1 MRQESDSETDDDDSD
16 AQQETYEEKFLS
28 ELVNLREKRSRNP
41 PTRLQV
47 NNSRNPGDHC
57 LLTESLASDIQE
69 PRSARTALKDN
80 NWCTAMKSEMSS
92 LYRNDTWE
100 LVPRPVNKNIVGS
113 RWVFKVKPKPDGTV
127 DRYKARLVAQGFSQV
142 QGLDYSEVFS
152 PVVRYAGFRSLLAF
166 ANVNDLEVHQMD
178 VTTAFLHGEL
188 DHEIYMEQPEGFVDE
203 ANPTY
208 VCKLKKSLYGLKQ
221 SARLWNSTLTQHL
234 LSDGYKKSS
243 ADECIFIKTAGKNFV
258 ILAVY
263 VDDVI
268 PVSNN
273 TQMMEEEKLKLMKKF
288 EMVDKGPIHYVLGMV
303 INRDRE
309 SRTLTIS
316 QPEYLRSV
324 LARFNMDNCNPV
336 ATPLEV
342 GRNFRRTAED
352 EEKADIS
359 LYQQAIGCLT
369 YASLISR
376 PDIAVATRTM
386 AQYMSNPSR
395 CHWSGVKRI
404 LRYIKGT
411 LEHGLVFSSTDNS
424 SSDNVLVGFSDAD
437 WAGDLDTRRSTS
449 GYTFFIGNA
458 LVSWSSRKQATVAK
472 SSTEAEYVAL
482 SGATQEAIWLRRL
495 VSDVPSQKP
504 SATVIN
510 DENLPTLINEDNQ
523 GAIDL
528 SKNAKHHERTKHIDI
543 AYHFIRE
550 RVATNEVI
558 VKYCNTNDMIADVM
572 TKALPRVKF
581 EKFRSLLGVFK
592 ID

>member
-1 MRQESDSETDDDDSD
+1 MSNLRVFGCVAYVHVPDQQRTKLQPKARKCIFTGYPDDTKGYKLFDIETGKFVRSRNVLFAETEFHDFGSKTESAEWLSLFPICNSEATTDSDDDVQPSSTDDSDPVESETDSVNNNDSPAIESDSETDDDDSD

-80 NWCTAMKSEMSS
+80 NWCTAMQSEMSS

-203 ANPTY
+203 ANPTH

-316 QPEYLRSV
+316 QPEYLRSI

-395 CHWSGVKRI
+395 CHWS
-404 LRYIKGT
+404 
-411 LEHGLVFSSTDNS
+411 
-424 SSDNVLVGFSDAD
+424 
-437 WAGDLDTRRSTS
+437 
-449 GYTFFIGNA
+449 
-458 LVSWSSRKQATVAK
+458 
-472 SSTEAEYVAL
+472 
-482 SGATQEAIWLRRL
+482 
-495 VSDVPSQKP
+495 
-504 SATVIN
+504 
-510 DENLPTLINEDNQ
+510 
-523 GAIDL
+523 
-528 SKNAKHHERTKHIDI
+528 
-543 AYHFIRE
+543 
-550 RVATNEVI
+550 
-558 VKYCNTNDMIADVM
+558 
-572 TKALPRVKF
+572 
-581 EKFRSLLGVFK
+581 
-592 ID
+592 